1 MSESRLFDYDNYTG
15 IKKVWHY
22 DAEKD
27 EATIETIQDVKPI
40 IEMNKMDL
48 TQSDNNGWKGEFHHV
63 ARIPLS
69 VYYDLKAQGKLDDE
83 AFMKRWLND
92 PDNRFFRVKEGQV

>member
-1 MSESRLFDYDNYTG
+1 MSESRLFDYDEYTG

-22 DAEKD
+22 DEEKD
-27 EATIETIQDVKPI
+27 QATIETLQDVKPI

-83 AFMKRWLND
+83 AYMKRWLND
-92 PDNRFFRVKEGQV
+92 SENRFFRVKEGKV

>member
-1 MSESRLFDYDNYTG
+1 MNESRLFDYDEFTG
-15 IKKVWHY
+15 LKKVWHY

-27 EATIETIQDVKPI
+27 EATIETVQDVAPI
-40 IEMNKMDL
+40 VELNKIDL
-48 TQSDNNGWKGEFHHV
+48 AQSENTGWKGEFHHV

-69 VYYDLKAQGKLDDE
+69 IYYDLKAQGKLDDE

-92 PDNRFFRVKEGQV
+92 SENRFFRVKEGKV

>member
-1 MSESRLFDYDNYTG
+1 MNESRLFDYDDYTG

-27 EATIETIQDVKPI
+27 EATIETVQDVSSI
-40 IEMNKMDL
+40 VELNKIDL
-48 TQSDNNGWKGEFHHV
+48 TQSENTGWKGEFHHV

-92 PDNRFFRVKEGQV
+92 SENRFFRVKEGKV

>member
-1 MSESRLFDYDNYTG
+1 MNESRLFDYDEYTG
-15 IKKVWHY
+15 LKKVWHY

-27 EATIETIQDVKPI
+27 EATIETVQDISSI
-40 IEMNKMDL
+40 IEMNKIDQ

-69 VYYDLKAQGKLDDE
+69 VYYKLQAECKLNDD
-83 AFMKRWLND
+83 AYMKSWLNN